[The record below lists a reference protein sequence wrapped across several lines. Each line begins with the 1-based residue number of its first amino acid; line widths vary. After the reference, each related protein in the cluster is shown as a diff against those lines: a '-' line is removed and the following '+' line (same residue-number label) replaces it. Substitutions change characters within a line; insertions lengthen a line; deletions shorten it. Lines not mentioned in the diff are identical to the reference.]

1 MISNPEQCFVWVWLP
16 GETEPVVAGVLARDE
31 KRFVF
36 RYGRSYLARSNAI
49 ALNKRE
55 LPLGAEI
62 INPIEPMILPSS
74 IRDGS
79 PDAWGRRVIM
89 NRIFGKQGSDGH
101 YADLD
106 EMTYLLQSGSD
117 RIGGL
122 DFQESATT
130 YVPRVSRAATL
141 EELLEAA
148 SLVERGVP
156 LSPELDQALN
166 HGTSIGGARPKA
178 LIESAGAKYVAK
190 FSASNDR
197 VNVVKGEFVTMRLA
211 ALCGMDVA
219 PVKLAHALGK
229 DILLIERFDREHT
242 QSGWTRK
249 IMTSALT
256 LFGLDEM
263 LARYCSYELL
273 TDIIRADF
281 ANPKRDLRELFSR
294 LVFNILCSNTDDHG
308 RNHAAFF
315 DGKAYS
321 LTPAYDICPQARTGT
336 EASQAMRIIGG
347 NNLSRLDVC
356 LSARE
361 KFLLSKADA
370 ASIIE
375 HQLQVIGEAW
385 KGVVQEAGLSPVD
398 LRILETTQMLHPY
411 AFEGLSGSFE
421 KLSILGRSIKS
432 NFASVGS

>member
-16 GETEPVVAGVLARDE
+16 GGLEPVVAGVLARDQ

-36 RYGRSYLARSNAI
+36 RYGRSYLERQDAI
-49 ALNKRE
+49 PLNLKE
-55 LPLGAEI
+55 LPLGADV
-62 INPIEPMILPSS
+62 INPIDNMTLPSS

-89 NRIFGKQGSDGH
+89 NRIFGKQDADGQ

-106 EMTYLLQSGSD
+106 EMTYLLESGSD
-117 RIGGL
+117 RIGAF
-122 DFQESATT
+122 DFQASATE
-130 YVPRVSRAATL
+130 YVPRLSRAATL

-148 SLVERGVP
+148 SLVEKGVP

-178 LIESAGAKYVAK
+178 LIEAAGAKFVAK
-190 FSASNDR
+190 FSASSDR
-197 VNVVKGEFVTMRLA
+197 VNVVKNEYIAMRLA
-211 ALCGMDVA
+211 AICGMDVA

-229 DILLIERFDREHT
+229 DVLLIERFDRKAEGE
-242 QSGWTRK
+242 GWTRK

-263 LARYCSYELL
+263 LARYCSYEML

-281 ANPKRDLRELFSR
+281 SNPKRDLKELFSR

-315 DGKAYS
+315 DGKAYQ

-336 EASQAMRIIGG
+336 EASQAMRILGA
-347 NNLSRLDVC
+347 NNQSRLAVC
-356 LSARE
+356 IEARE
-361 KFLLSKADA
+361 KFLLGEKEALE
-370 ASIIE
+370 IIE
-375 HQLQVIGEAW
+375 HQIRKIGQAW
-385 KGVVQEAGLSPVD
+385 SDVCQEAEISTID
-398 LRILETTQMLHPY
+398 LTVLKSTQMLHPF
-411 AFEGLSGSFE
+411 AFDGLSGRASYLE
-421 KLSILGRSIKS
+421 ELGREVR
-432 NFASVGS
+432 AGL